1 MSGCDPEDVLD
12 SDSGEDSLGAE
23 LELDVELD
31 SELVVDSGTELD
43 SELVLDSGTE
53 LDSELVLDSGMEL
66 DSELELG
73 TDSCGGGVATTSS
86 EEEAG
91 SLVLGAALLEGA
103 VLVTLAA
110 VEVETSLSPTCL
122 ATFLT
127 VGRSSSVI

>member
-23 LELDVELD
+23 LELDV
-31 SELVVDSGTELD
+31 ELD

-110 VEVETSLSPTCL
+110 VEVDTSLSPMCL

>member
-31 SELVVDSGTELD
+31 SET
-43 SELVLDSGTE
+43 
-53 LDSELVLDSGMEL
+53 EL

-110 VEVETSLSPTCL
+110 VEVDTSLSPTCL